1 MVEYIASIVNFLAG
15 LEHGNS
21 NPSKSKIRFHM
32 HDYDN
37 SPNFKAHHGILF
49 KNLIYNFMA
58 TKSKFYDHAKRT

>member
-32 HDYDN
+32 QIMTIARIVKRIMVFYSKIWFN
-37 SPNFKAHHGILF
+37 S
-49 KNLIYNFMA
+49 
-58 TKSKFYDHAKRT
+58 

>member
-49 KNLIYNFMA
+49 KNLIW
-58 TKSKFYDHAKRT
+58 